1 MTHSSGVAHKRW
13 WPVPAGSTATSPG
26 ASSRTLPAAP
36 PKRTLARP
44 RANVRKNAVAPHI
57 APAVCAKGALDD
69 ALRAWPEREIDG
81 AAIDQQRQA
90 RIVGDGSVVAKH
102 QRERLGGSARYGH
115 GLDPSGFAP
124 AL

>member
-1 MTHSSGVAHKRW
+1 KLEDFARGAAETHL
-13 WPVPAGSTATSPG
+13 G
-26 ASSRTLPAAP
+26 AAA
-36 PKRTLARP
+36 RDAERLVDHGMIVH
-44 RANVRKNAVAPHI
+44 VRKNAVAPHI

-90 RIVGDGSVVAKH
+90 RMVGEGAVVAK
-102 QRERLGGSARYGH
+102 QQGEGVGGSGRYGH

>member
-1 MTHSSGVAHKRW
+1 MIVH
-13 WPVPAGSTATSPG
+13 
-26 ASSRTLPAAP
+26 
-36 PKRTLARP
+36 
-44 RANVRKNAVAPHI
+44 VRKNAVAPHI

-102 QRERLGGSARYGH
+102 QRERLGGSARYRH
-115 GLDPSGFAP
+115 GPHPSGFAP
-124 AL
+124 PLLTLPAPAGCAAARPAKHRTSPR